1 MKIKAITMKSPGS
14 DSDQDT
20 LETHLKEIRLK
31 TGIEEQEGQE
41 IEKKK
46 KREEMPG
53 HDKAKGG
60 RSCWWKGVLED

>member
-1 MKIKAITMKSPGS
+1 MKSPGS

-60 RSCWWKGVLED
+60 RSC